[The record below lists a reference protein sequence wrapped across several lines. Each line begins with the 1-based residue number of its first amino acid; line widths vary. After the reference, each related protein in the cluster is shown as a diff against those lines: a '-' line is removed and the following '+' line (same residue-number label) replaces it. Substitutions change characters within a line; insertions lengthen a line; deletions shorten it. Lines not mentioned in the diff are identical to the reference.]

1 MAVLQLRN
9 TTLRYGGAPLLD
21 EVDFQ
26 IDAGE
31 RVCLIGRNGAGK
43 TSLMRVLTGEEGLS
57 GGELIR
63 PPGTVITRL
72 EQEVP
77 ADLKGKVWDVIHSGV
92 SPERHEEE
100 WETDYRLSTLA
111 EEMSLPGAAL
121 ARCAAP
127 ERFFEVAS
135 ALMLGQDAV
144 FRGGTRDAW
153 YAPAVAVSG
162 RTRAQLDACA
172 ATPATLAAISRDVE
186 TAQAAGATS
195 TPSFF
200 VNGRRVTDRTLG
212 GLEVA
217 IRAAAAGQ

>member
-1 MAVLQLRN
+1 MTSQRRSLLILALALLAPVVAASVS
-9 TTLRYGGAPLLD
+9 GA
-21 EVDFQ
+21 
-26 IDAGE
+26 DAAQA
-31 RVCLIGRNGAGK
+31 RQTVAPVTPADRSIGRADAP
-43 TSLMRVLTGEEGLS
+43 V
-57 GGELIR
+57 
-63 PPGTVITRL
+63 TVIEYASFACNHCADWHRFVYPAFKARFIDTGQVRL
-72 EQEVP
+72 VFRNLP
-77 ADLKGKVWDVIHSGV
+77 TM
-92 SPERHEEE
+92 P
-100 WETDYRLSTLA
+100 

-144 FRGGTRDAW
+144 FRGGTREAW

-172 ATPATLAAISRDVE
+172 ATPATLAAINRDVE
-186 TAQAAGATS
+186 TAQAAGVTS

-200 VNGRRVTDRTLG
+200 VNGRRVTDRSLG